1 MPESVLAVDSG
12 PLGPT
17 DALGEPNLVVEG
29 FLALILR
36 ALAKVGIGDDVIEVT
51 PPGVGAAAGAK
62 STADAVE
69 VDENAA
75 VAGMAASWADEAANE
90 NSLVAAADAGDA
102 PKVDPCAAGANTD
115 AMLPVKSG
123 FSNLKPLK
131 ENTDAG
137 TGFGSATSAPSGVVV
152 AVEATEEGA
161 TAVLPST
168 GKVGVVEAV
177 VAGDNDVVDAAGA
190 EASVGGEVT
199 VRFSGVFALNKKRG
213 GFVGVDTAL
222 VAASKENAVAAEA
235 SVDDGIGAWLS
246 IEKTGGDTGA
256 ELRGVNDSA
265 AAGSAAAGVDAVEMG
280 LTAVVSISVSLSL
293 TSAALWSETV
303 CGHEVVEALS

>member
-1 MPESVLAVDSG
+1 
-12 PLGPT
+12 
-17 DALGEPNLVVEG
+17 
-29 FLALILR
+29 
-36 ALAKVGIGDDVIEVT
+36 
-51 PPGVGAAAGAK
+51 
-62 STADAVE
+62 
-69 VDENAA
+69 
-75 VAGMAASWADEAANE
+75 
-90 NSLVAAADAGDA
+90 
-102 PKVDPCAAGANTD
+102 
-115 AMLPVKSG
+115 MLPVKSG

-137 TGFGSATSAPSGVVV
+137 TGFGSATSAPSGVGV
-152 AVEATEEGA
+152 AVEATEEGV

-265 AAGSAAAGVDAVEMG
+265 AAGSAAAGVDAVDMKW
-280 LTAVVSISVSLSL
+280 LKHSRD
-293 TSAALWSETV
+293 ALAWPRMMAR
-303 CGHEVVEALS
+303 C